1 MRFRELTGESIRV
14 SLAVVGH
21 NLAAYSR
28 VRLSLHCQPV
38 SAFGSYLGF
47 LWCDLGCDR
56 IKICRSESDVMIRG
70 KQRFRQVKAQL
81 LPGRLPRWTAFLC
94 SCQHI
99 FQEAPDLM
107 IYFLTSRSPKC
118 VGQFLRS
125 VTRTILRTYR
135 KCSLSVAVAS
145 GRR

>member
-1 MRFRELTGESIRV
+1 MRFRELAGESIRV

-28 VRLSLHCQPV
+28 VGLKLHCQPV

-47 LWCDLGCDR
+47 LWCDLGCDW

-70 KQRFRQVKAQL
+70 KQRLRRVKAQL

-99 FQEAPDLM
+99 SQEAPDLM
-107 IYFLTSRSPKC
+107 IYFLTSRFPQMC
-118 VGQFLRS
+118 GS
-125 VTRTILRTYR
+125 VLKICKQHSIEDL
-135 KCSLSVAVAS
+135 
-145 GRR
+145 